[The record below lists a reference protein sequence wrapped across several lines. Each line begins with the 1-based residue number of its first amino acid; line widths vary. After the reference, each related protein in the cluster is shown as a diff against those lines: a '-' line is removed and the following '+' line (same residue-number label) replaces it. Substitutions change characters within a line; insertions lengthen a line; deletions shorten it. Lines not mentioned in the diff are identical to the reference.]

1 VREAAKLVAQQVE
14 KRLGRPSLVRE
25 TSRRTG
31 LPALAAWLRA
41 KLWPFGGG
49 SSGAHAAGAAGV
61 AHLRRQ
67 LGDVILQAELK
78 ARVESL
84 AVSVANARR
93 HGAPF
98 RHLMLYGPP
107 GTGKTMVAK
116 RLARGSGLDYAIMSG
131 GDVGPLGSDAVT
143 QLHALFAWAAASPRG
158 LLLFIDEAEA
168 FLASRSRR
176 AMSEAQRNALNAL
189 LFQTGEQSS
198 SFMMVLATNRPGDLD
213 TAVTDRVDEAFS
225 FPLPGRAE
233 RAAMLRLYFHTYIT
247 ATRRH
252 GGGLWAHLRHS
263 RLLFGPFARVHSGIE
278 VDGFAPPTL
287 APAKGGGG
295 GTAAVAAAAA
305 AAAAVPDELFV
316 ALAHELDGF
325 SGREIAKLM
334 ISVQGAAY
342 GSAAGRLTREMLL
355 RVVQWKV
362 QEHRAKGRMAKAGAA
377 GLSY

>member
-1 VREAAKLVAQQVE
+1 
-14 KRLGRPSLVRE
+14 
-25 TSRRTG
+25 
-31 LPALAAWLRA
+31 
-41 KLWPFGGG
+41 
-49 SSGAHAAGAAGV
+49 
-61 AHLRRQ
+61 
-67 LGDVILQAELK
+67 
-78 ARVESL
+78 
-84 AVSVANARR
+84 
-93 HGAPF
+93 
-98 RHLMLYGPP
+98 
-107 GTGKTMVAK
+107 
-116 RLARGSGLDYAIMSG
+116 
-131 GDVGPLGSDAVT
+131 
-143 QLHALFAWAAASPRG
+143 
-158 LLLFIDEAEA
+158 
-168 FLASRSRR
+168 
-176 AMSEAQRNALNAL
+176 MSEAQRNALNAL

-252 GGGLWAHLRHS
+252 GGGLWARLRHS
-263 RLLFGPFARVHSGIE
+263 RLLFGPFARVHSGIV
-278 VDGFAPPTL
+278 VDGFAPAAAAA
-287 APAKGGGG
+287 APKGGGG
-295 GTAAVAAAAA
+295 GGKAAVTAAAAAVAA